1 MIKTVDIE
9 NILKAY
15 SINKGR
21 KRGETITKIL
31 RAFNN
36 DIDYIKNELL
46 LQRAKIGG
54 REKDYMKYQTF
65 VEFFDQFES
74 GRNYFNEVSLNELAI
89 DYLVGKG

>member
-46 LQRAKIGG
+46 L
-54 REKDYMKYQTF
+54 
-65 VEFFDQFES
+65 
-74 GRNYFNEVSLNELAI
+74 
-89 DYLVGKG
+89 